1 MYLGVILLRRCP
13 GGGGGGGGGMKFIVC
28 VCVSFRKFTILVFNA
43 SLFCPSP
50 AGGAFPSLPLHL
62 QPPPQ
67 SKPGSG
73 DTSLSVAGPHAKQ
86 QAFNASESSPPTTG
100 ATLSSSSISRELVKT
115 PSTPLFLAQS
125 AEVNPG
131 ASQPN
136 EEAGSLGSDEFE
148 LNFGN
153 SAHVLSGLPDPSGLK
168 SPQELEQFWSPSVT
182 LGNTSSGKSIS
193 HDSSRTSLTQQ
204 SLQPSNISSPISD
217 SALSSAQPTPG
228 PSSNTSAFTF
238 KNYSPTA
245 SVDGESLL
253 NRQIAQSAI
262 HTPSCLED
270 SHSSASIEPLSQSM
284 RVDTSFRSSTGM
296 GSSRSSP
303 SKSLMSNQGGRSH
316 LSSSLRVHLGRFI
329 NFLSPKKAEDG
340 EEFSELSS
348 TAENEEFTEINVS
361 DLERAQQRSR
371 MNERSSKRGILTNRN
386 AANLTA
392 RRRIEVG
399 EECLATE
406 AGLNKG
412 HDLDAA
418 SSKDVNS
425 SASRTEATSDPS
437 DLTADSKEED
447 SSDVGRPDESCGS
460 QMSDIVKISNL
471 PDVSSRASRSSSESS
486 PCITNRIDGNGESD
500 STHNLHN
507 SAQPDVTSE
516 DNPPHQRRSRLFEQR
531 GLASSVPERGAF
543 SSIQRTLHARTRSS
557 NSDHTVMMVQER
569 LQELVESEKSSSFS
583 HSGGSESVLAS
594 SATPVMEQSG
604 GQQQA
609 VLRRPTVTSNESTAT
624 LRVQSPEDAAISE
637 ISPLHSDN
645 IDKPSSGATDVVNL
659 QASPSEA
666 PTLKFPSSGTKSS
679 ALPVYSSSFPS
690 RFFIRRVSVCHPDNR
705 QRSNQS
711 TSQSFPAPNATT
723 AASTQHNSCCSGN
736 PSPVLLL
743 DQFVTRGEVLHRGQ
757 FESIPLTELEG
768 VDWNHFGGCPHSE
781 EFGMMRSQVA
791 LLHSQLLFER
801 HQCLQHARRNRRLL
815 SKARSAMQVEEKLYS
830 MVSLP
835 IYWIM

>member
-1 MYLGVILLRRCP
+1 M
-13 GGGGGGGGGMKFIVC
+13 
-28 VCVSFRKFTILVFNA
+28 
-43 SLFCPSP
+43 
-50 AGGAFPSLPLHL
+50 
-62 QPPPQ
+62 
-67 SKPGSG
+67 
-73 DTSLSVAGPHAKQ
+73 
-86 QAFNASESSPPTTG
+86 E
-100 ATLSSSSISRELVKT
+100 SRELVKT

-125 AEVNPG
+125 AEIKSGTP
-131 ASQPN
+131 QPN

-148 LNFGN
+148 LDLGS

-168 SPQELEQFWSPSVT
+168 RPQELEQFWSPSVT

-253 NRQIAQSAI
+253 NRQVVQSAI

-284 RVDTSFRSSTGM
+284 RVDTSFRSSSGTG
-296 GSSRSSP
+296 SNRSSP
-303 SKSLMSNQGGRSH
+303 SKSLMSSQGGRSH

-329 NFLSPKKAEDG
+329 NFLSPKKTEEGD
-340 EEFSELSS
+340 EFSELSS
-348 TAENEEFTEINVS
+348 TAENEEFIEINVS

-371 MNERSSKRGILTNRN
+371 LNERSSKRGILTNRN
-386 AANLTA
+386 TANLTA

-399 EECLATE
+399 EECLAAE
-406 AGLNKG
+406 AGAG
-412 HDLDAA
+412 EGRRIDAA
-418 SSKDVNS
+418 TSKDGD
-425 SASRTEATSDPS
+425 SATAKTDVTSDPS
-437 DLTADSKEED
+437 SLTVDSKEED
-447 SSDVGRPDESCGS
+447 NSDVARPDESFSS
-460 QMSDIVKISNL
+460 QTSDIVKISNL
-471 PDVSSRASRSSSESS
+471 PDVSSRPSRSSSESS
-486 PCITNRIDGNGESD
+486 QNQDLNETNDDVEPDSAHNHPD
-500 STHNLHN
+500 STQ
-507 SAQPDVTSE
+507 ADVTTE
-516 DNPPHQRRSRLFEQR
+516 RRSRLFEQR

-583 HSGGSESVLAS
+583 QSGGGSESVLGS
-594 SATPVMEQSG
+594 STTPVMEQSG
-604 GQQQA
+604 GQQRQT
-609 VLRRPTVTSNESTAT
+609 VPRRPTVTSNESTST
-624 LRVQSPEDAAISE
+624 LRLQSPEDVAVGE
-637 ISPLHSDN
+637 MSPSCSDN
-645 IDKPSSGATDVVNL
+645 VDKPSSGAADVTNL
-659 QASPSEA
+659 QANSNEV
-666 PTLKFPSSGTKSS
+666 PTFKLAATSSNGSKSS

-690 RFFIRRVSVCHPDNR
+690 RFFIRRVSVCHPDNH
-705 QRSNQS
+705 QRLNQS
-711 TSQSFPAPNATT
+711 TNQSFPASTATST
-723 AASTQHNSCCSGN
+723 ATQHSSCCLGN
-736 PSPVLLL
+736 PSPVSLL

-815 SKARSAMQVEEKLYS
+815 SKARMAMHVEEKLYS
-830 MVSLP
+830 LVSLL
-835 IYWIM
+835 YDFR

>member
-1 MYLGVILLRRCP
+1 M
-13 GGGGGGGGGMKFIVC
+13 
-28 VCVSFRKFTILVFNA
+28 
-43 SLFCPSP
+43 
-50 AGGAFPSLPLHL
+50 HL

-67 SKPGSG
+67 TKPGGIAGG
-73 DTSLSVAGPHAKQ
+73 DTLPSIPRPHSKQ
-86 QAFNASESSPPTTG
+86 PQDFNALE
-100 ATLSSSSISRELVKT
+100 SRELVKT

-125 AEVNPG
+125 AEIDSG
-131 ASQPN
+131 ASPQPITS
-136 EEAGSLGSDEFE
+136 EEAGSLGSEFE
-148 LNFGN
+148 STLGN
-153 SAHVLSGLPDPSGLK
+153 SVHVLSGLPDPSGLK

-217 SALSSAQPTPG
+217 SAISSAQPTPG

-253 NRQIAQSAI
+253 NRQMAQSAI

-284 RVDTSFRSSTGM
+284 RVDTSFRSSTGT

-303 SKSLMSNQGGRSH
+303 SKSLMSSQGGRSH
-316 LSSSLRVHLGRFI
+316 LSSSFRVQLGRFI
-329 NFLSPKKAEDG
+329 NFLSPKKADEE

-348 TAENEEFTEINVS
+348 TAENEEFIEINVG
-361 DLERAQQRSR
+361 DLERAQQRAR
-371 MNERSSKRGILTNRN
+371 LNERSSSKRGILTNSRN
-386 AANLTA
+386 TANLTA

-406 AGLNKG
+406 ANGAGERRKMDG
-412 HDLDAA
+412 E
-418 SSKDVNS
+418 SSKKEAD
-425 SASRTEATSDPS
+425 SATARTAATSDPS
-437 DLTADSKEED
+437 DLMADCKEGD
-447 SSDVGRPDESCGS
+447 SSDVIAKPDESCGS
-460 QMSDIVKISNL
+460 QGSDIVKISNL
-471 PDVSSRASRSSSESS
+471 PDVSARPSRSSSESS
-486 PCITNRIDGNGESD
+486 QGQDSNRNVDNDEPD
-500 STHNLHN
+500 STH
-507 SAQPDVTSE
+507 ADVTTE
-516 DNPPHQRRSRLFEQR
+516 RSRLFDQR

-543 SSIQRTLHARTRSS
+543 SSIQRTLHSRTRSS

-583 HSGGSESVLAS
+583 QSAGSDSARGS
-594 SATPVMEQSG
+594 STTPVMEQSG
-604 GQQQA
+604 GQHHHQQQQQT
-609 VLRRPTVTSNESTAT
+609 VGRRPTVTSNESTST
-624 LRVQSPEDAAISE
+624 LRVQSPEDAAVSE
-637 ISPLHSDN
+637 MPLPPHSESLSASN
-645 IDKPSSGATDVVNL
+645 GVNL
-659 QASPSEA
+659 QANSHNEL
-666 PTLKFPSSGTKSS
+666 PTLKTSSNGGGAKSS
-679 ALPVYSSSFPS
+679 AVPAVYSSSFPS
-690 RFFIRRVSVCHPDNR
+690 RFFIRRVSVCHPDNH
-705 QRSNQS
+705 QRSSSQSTNQS
-711 TSQSFPAPNATT
+711 FLASSAVATSTPATT
-723 AASTQHNSCCSGN
+723 PHGSCGLGN
-736 PSPVLLL
+736 PSPVSLL

-815 SKARSAMQVEEKLYS
+815 SKARTAMHVEEKLYS
-830 MVSLP
+830 LVSLL
-835 IYWIM
+835 IR

>member
-1 MYLGVILLRRCP
+1 MPHSRP
-13 GGGGGGGGGMKFIVC
+13 QD
-28 VCVSFRKFTILVFNA
+28 FNA
-43 SLFCPSP
+43 L
-50 AGGAFPSLPLHL
+50 
-62 QPPPQ
+62 
-67 SKPGSG
+67 
-73 DTSLSVAGPHAKQ
+73 
-86 QAFNASESSPPTTG
+86 E
-100 ATLSSSSISRELVKT
+100 SRELVKT

-125 AEVNPG
+125 AEINSG
-131 ASQPN
+131 APQPN
-136 EEAGSLGSDEFE
+136 EEAGNLGSDEFE
-148 LNFGN
+148 LNLGS

-253 NRQIAQSAI
+253 NRQMVQSAI

-284 RVDTSFRSSTGM
+284 RVDTSFRSSTGT
-296 GSSRSSP
+296 GSNRSSP
-303 SKSLMSNQGGRSH
+303 SKSLMSSQGGRSH

-340 EEFSELSS
+340 DEFSELSS
-348 TAENEEFTEINVS
+348 TAENEEFIEINVS

-371 MNERSSKRGILTNRN
+371 LNERSSKRGILTSRN
-386 AANLTA
+386 TANLTA

-406 AGLNKG
+406 AGAGEEQRNDSAL
-412 HDLDAA
+412 
-418 SSKDVNS
+418 SKDGD
-425 SASRTEATSDPS
+425 SATAKMDVTSDPS
-437 DLTADSKEED
+437 SLTADSKEED
-447 SSDVGRPDESCGS
+447 SSDVARPDESFSS
-460 QMSDIVKISNL
+460 QTSDIVKISNL
-471 PDVSSRASRSSSESS
+471 PDVSSRPSRSSSESS
-486 PCITNRIDGNGESD
+486 QGRNSNRTGDSGEPDSAHNHPD
-500 STHNLHN
+500 STQ
-507 SAQPDVTSE
+507 ADMTTE
-516 DNPPHQRRSRLFEQR
+516 RRSRLFEQR

-583 HSGGSESVLAS
+583 QSGGSESALAS
-594 SATPVMEQSG
+594 STTPVMEQSSV
-604 GQQQA
+604 QQQQT
-609 VLRRPTVTSNESTAT
+609 VLRRPTVTSNESTST
-624 LRVQSPEDAAISE
+624 LRLQSPEGAAVSE
-637 ISPLHSDN
+637 ISLPRSDN
-645 IDKPSSGATDVVNL
+645 VDKPSSGASDIANL
-659 QASPSEA
+659 QASSNEA
-666 PTLKFPSSGTKSS
+666 PTLKLATMSSNGAKSS

-690 RFFIRRVSVCHPDNR
+690 RFFIRRVSVCHPDNH
-705 QRSNQS
+705 QRLNQS
-711 TSQSFPAPNATT
+711 TNQSFPAST
-723 AASTQHNSCCSGN
+723 ATQHSSCCLGN
-736 PSPVLLL
+736 PSPVSLL

-815 SKARSAMQVEEKLYS
+815 SKARTAMHVEEKVYS
-830 MVSLP
+830 LVSLLARWYKMMGLWGGGCP
-835 IYWIM
+835 KINGQVVCGIV